1 VQRKK
6 LSNTYSSIIVT
17 EPVLESADGFS
28 RIRVECQ
35 YDGTNFS
42 GWSIQPDRR
51 SVQGVIEDVFSR
63 VLDSETT
70 TTVAG
75 RTDAGVHALGQV
87 FHFDIPETLR
97 ANWNLDSLLYI
108 ANRLLTSEIRIIKVE
123 ETSRDFHARY
133 SALRRSYRY
142 QLLDNA
148 RTLNPL
154 ERVATASYHRPL
166 DERLMNEASALLL
179 GERDFA
185 AFCRAREGST
195 TIRNLERFSWERAAD
210 SSDGPLNATIVADA
224 FCHNMV
230 RALVGAMMMV
240 GDGRWSVAKPAEIL
254 RSQERH
260 SHIAPA
266 EGLTLLSVEYPP
278 PGEYGQR
285 ARRVTSKEIRGL

>member
-1 VQRKK
+1 V
-6 LSNTYSSIIVT
+6 S

-28 RIRVECQ
+28 RIRVDCQ

-63 VLDSETT
+63 VLDYEIT

-87 FHFDIPETLR
+87 FHFDLPETLR

-108 ANRLLTSEIRIIKVE
+108 ANRILTSEIRIVAIG
-123 ETSRDFHARY
+123 ETSKDFHARY
-133 SALRRSYRY
+133 SALRRRYRY
-142 QLLDNA
+142 QLLDDA

-166 DERLMNEASALLL
+166 DEQLMNAASTLLL
-179 GERDFA
+179 GEHDFA
-185 AFCRAREGST
+185 AFCRAREGTT
-195 TIRNLERFSWERAAD
+195 TIRHLETFSWTRD
-210 SSDGPLNATIVADA
+210 RDGDAKGVLTATIVADA

-240 GDGRWSVAKPAEIL
+240 GDGRWAPEQPAEIL
-254 RSQERH
+254 RSKERH

-266 EGLTLLSVEYPP
+266 VGLTLIEVEYPP
-278 PGEYGQR
+278 ASEFGQR
-285 ARRVTSKEIRGL
+285 ARRVTAESTRRTHPINGVPGS